1 MPAESDTSEMNAMY
15 GKVMRSRETVS
26 ANGFSGSREKP
37 GAEHPRDEEVA
48 HVAEHA
54 AHHRQAAYG
63 GENAEQV
70 HATIP
75 PLFRT
80 QNRSMANIKSAQKR
94 ARQAVQRREHNM
106 SLRTEVRSAIKN
118 VKKAVAAGNKDDA
131 AKVLRESQR
140 VIDRIVAKGVLHR
153 NAGDRHKSR
162 LAHAIKAL
170 K

>member
-1 MPAESDTSEMNAMY
+1 
-15 GKVMRSRETVS
+15 
-26 ANGFSGSREKP
+26 
-37 GAEHPRDEEVA
+37 
-48 HVAEHA
+48 
-54 AHHRQAAYG
+54 
-63 GENAEQV
+63 
-70 HATIP
+70 
-75 PLFRT
+75 
-80 QNRSMANIKSAQKR
+80 MANIKSAQKR
-94 ARQAVQRREHNM
+94 ARQVVQRREHNM